1 MARTEI
7 DALVGAI
14 SFDDKEKPAKLI
26 VEDCAM
32 IGAIFNVR
40 VVIDD
45 KVFYVNAIELLRAG
59 LAMASK
65 HLHKLAPFGF

>member
-1 MARTEI
+1 MTRVEI
-7 DALVGAI
+7 DALAGAV
-14 SFDDKEKPAKLI
+14 SFDDKDKPAKLV

-32 IGAIFNVR
+32 IGPSFNVR
-40 VVIDD
+40 VTIDG

-65 HLHKLAPFGF
+65 HLHRLAPF